1 MNSKLK
7 KNIALIAVNILFSWM
22 ILPFLIPPFQLYS
35 PAQLI
40 EVLFWQGAGTV
51 GWPLALAGGFLS
63 FLLQGSLDGLENLLI
78 VLVYPAL
85 LILFIRVWR
94 AKVGWWEIVLLHAL
108 VTLSFAAVWYQV
120 LNGYDFMVG

>member
-7 KNIALIAVNILFSWM
+7 KAIASILVNILLSWT
-22 ILPFLIPPFQLYS
+22 ILPLLIPPFQLYS
-35 PAQLI
+35 PTQLI

-51 GWPLALAGGFLS
+51 GWPLALTGGFLS
-63 FLLQGSLDGLENLLI
+63 FLLQGSLDGLENLLV

-85 LILFIRVWR
+85 LILFIRVWM
-94 AKVGWWEIVLLHAL
+94 AKYGWWEIALLHL
-108 VTLSFAAVWYQV
+108 LIPLSFAAIWYQV

>member
-22 ILPFLIPPFQLYS
+22 ILPLLIPPFQLYS

-40 EVLFWQGAGTV
+40 EVLFWQGVGTV
-51 GWPLALAGGFLS
+51 GWPLALAGGFLN
-63 FLLQGSLDGLENLLI
+63 FLLQSSVDGLGNLLI

-85 LILFIRVWR
+85 LVLFIRVWM
-94 AKVGWWEIVLLHAL
+94 AKYWWWEIVLLHVL
-108 VTLSFAAVWYQV
+108 VTLSFAAVWVQV